1 MFVILFF
8 GVLRV
13 RIHVFEKRI
22 VLGYHIGT
30 LSQDPEC
37 ASLKLVDKMAE
48 TVILFGLVSGFL
60 NRELQ
65 LTLHFAHE

>member
-1 MFVILFF
+1 M
-8 GVLRV
+8 
-13 RIHVFEKRI
+13 
-22 VLGYHIGT
+22 GYHIGT

-48 TVILFGLVSGFL
+48 TVILFGLFSGYL

-65 LTLHFAHE
+65 LALHLAHEEIVDDDIAIFRIQFVLDAN